1 MLNRKILQ
9 FRIQI
14 LRFGKK
20 KLADLN
26 FQVNFGIKLRLMKT
40 QRQKLLFLITFLS
53 FILSYSQIK
62 VSGKVTFRN
71 KGISDV
77 NVTLKNTYDGATTDA
92 NGNFTFETSEKGN
105 QILSFTH
112 SKYNDIEKAI
122 VIENQDLSVNAELKE
137 QINEIDAVVVSAGSI
152 EASDKKRATA
162 LLSPIDIYTTA
173 GADGQISSALNYL
186 PGVQKVGETE
196 GLFIRGGT
204 GTESK
209 IFMDGSLINN
219 YFSSSVPGIAGRDRF
234 NTSLFKGN
242 VFSSGGYSALYG
254 QALSGALMLESVDL
268 PDQSSYDFGISPIF
282 LRAGFQKLGEDKN
295 HSYGA
300 TLGYSNLNL
309 MQEVLNFNTD
319 FIDAPQGINADANF
333 RIKTK
338 SGGFFK
344 YYGMYDTNS
353 MGVKTESLEADNQ
366 FSLIKLKGKNT
377 YHNLSFKQKFG
388 KYLLNAGTSYSFNR
402 TDLNFSTESNEVEA
416 DKMRL
421 LTDGNY
427 INLKAVLER
436 KINKISALRGGFELN
451 STDEKLS
458 FEEINKHYKDLI
470 SAVFVETDLGFSNQ
484 LSAKIGVRAENS
496 SFLGKTNFAPRI
508 ALAYRLAKD
517 WTTSF
522 AYGLF
527 YQNPESKY
535 INGPADLDFQK
546 SQHYILQ
553 VQRTTDGRS
562 LRFEAFYKKYDQLI
576 KVSNLGFNNNQNQPV
591 QTADN
596 NNGFGYAKG
605 LELFWRDKKTFENI
619 DYWISYS
626 FLDSKRDF
634 MNYPVSLKPN
644 FASEHTLSAVA
655 KRFIPKWKLGVNLSY
670 TYAKGRPYYDFA
682 TKDVNGETINYTR
695 NEGRLKDYN
704 ALNVSFNYLPNLGKK
719 DAKAFTV
726 FVLSVSNVLGSKNV
740 YGYNFSSDGSRSSAV
755 VPPVNTFLFIGA
767 FISFGVDKTQ
777 DAINNNL

>member
-1 MLNRKILQ
+1 
-9 FRIQI
+9 
-14 LRFGKK
+14 
-20 KLADLN
+20 
-26 FQVNFGIKLRLMKT
+26 MKT
-40 QRQKLLFLITFLS
+40 QGQRFLLLIAFLTFAW
-53 FILSYSQIK
+53 SYSQVKITGK
-62 VSGKVTFRN
+62 VSYKN
-71 KGISDV
+71 KGVGEV
-77 NVTLKNTYDGATTDA
+77 NVTLKDTYDGATTDA
-92 NGNFTFETSEKGN
+92 NGNFSFETSEKGN
-105 QILSFTH
+105 HLLIFTH
-112 SKYNDIEKAI
+112 PNYIDVEKPI
-122 VIENQDLSVNAELKE
+122 VIENQDVSVNIELKE
-137 QINEIDAVVVSAGSI
+137 QINEINAVVVSAGSI

-162 LLSPIDIYTTA
+162 LLTPIDIYTTA
-173 GADGQISSALNYL
+173 GADGQISSALNFL

-219 YFSSSVPGIAGRDRF
+219 YFSNSVPGIAGRDRF

-282 LRAGFQKLGEDKN
+282 LSAGFQRLSEDKN

-300 TLGYSNLNL
+300 TLGYSMLNV
-309 MQEVLNFNTD
+309 MQEVFNFNTD
-319 FIDAPQGINADANF
+319 FIDAPQGLNGDLNF

-344 YYGMYDTNS
+344 YYGMYDSNK
-353 MGVKTESLEADNQ
+353 MGVKTGSLEPEDYD
-366 FSLIKLKGKNT
+366 FSLVRLKGKNT
-377 YHNLSFKQKFG
+377 YHNLSFRQKFG

-402 TDLNFSTESNEVEA
+402 SDLNFSTETA
-416 DKMRL
+416 DIESDKTRL

-427 INLKAVLER
+427 INFKTVLER
-436 KINKISALRGGFELN
+436 KVNKISAVRGGIELN
-451 STDEKLS
+451 SADEKLN
-458 FEEINKHYKDLI
+458 FEEVKKHYKDLI
-470 SAVFVETDLGFSNQ
+470 SSVFVETDLGFSNQ
-484 LSAKIGVRAENS
+484 LSAKIGVRAEHS
-496 SFLGKTNFAPRI
+496 SYLGKSNIAPRF
-508 ALAYRLAKD
+508 ALAYRLSQD

-535 INGPADLDFQK
+535 INGPASLDFQK
-546 SQHYILQ
+546 AQHYIFQLQ
-553 VQRTTDGRS
+553 RASEGRS

-576 KVSNLGFNNNQNQPV
+576 KFKNLEYVDNQNQYV

-596 NNGFGYAKG
+596 NNGYGFAKG
-605 LELFWRDKKTFENI
+605 LEVFWRDKKTFQNI

-644 FASEHTLSAVA
+644 FASEHTISAVA
-655 KRFIPKWKLGVNLSY
+655 KRFVPEWKAGINLSY
-670 TYAKGRPYYDFA
+670 TFAKGRPYYDIA
-682 TKDVNGETINYTR
+682 SQNMNGQTVNYIR
-695 NEGRLKDYN
+695 HEGRLKDYN

-726 FVLSVSNVLGSKNV
+726 FVLSISNVLGSKNV
-740 YGYNFSSDGSRSSAV
+740 YGYNFSMDGTRNSAV
-755 VPPVNTFLFIGA
+755 VPPVNTFVFVGA

>member
-1 MLNRKILQ
+1 
-9 FRIQI
+9 
-14 LRFGKK
+14 
-20 KLADLN
+20 
-26 FQVNFGIKLRLMKT
+26 MKT
-40 QRQKLLFLITFLS
+40 QGKLLFLISFLS
-53 FILSYSQIK
+53 FSLSFAQVKI
-62 VSGKVTFRN
+62 SGKVTYRN
-71 KGISDV
+71 KGIGEV
-77 NVTLKNTYDGATTDA
+77 NVTLKDTYDGATTDS
-92 NGNFTFETSEKGN
+92 NGNFSFETSEKGN
-105 QILSFTH
+105 KVLTFTH
-112 SKYNDIEKAI
+112 PKYIDVEKSIAI
-122 VIENQDLSVNAELKE
+122 DNQDVSVNAELKE

-162 LLSPIDIYTTA
+162 LLTPIDIYTTA
-173 GADGQISSALNYL
+173 GADGQISSALTYL

-219 YFSSSVPGIAGRDRF
+219 YFSNSVPGIAGRDRF

-282 LRAGFQKLGEDKN
+282 LNAGFQKLNDNKN
-295 HSYGA
+295 SSFGA
-300 TLGYSNLNL
+300 TVGYSNLKL
-309 MQEVLNFNTD
+309 MQEVFNFNTN
-319 FIDAPQGINADANF
+319 FIDAPQGLNTDFNV

-344 YYGMYDTNS
+344 YYGMYDSNRMS
-353 MGVKTESLEADNQ
+353 VKVESLEPEND
-366 FSLIKLKGKNT
+366 FSLVNLKGKNT

-388 KYLLNAGTSYSFNR
+388 KYLLNAGTSYSYNKS
-402 TDLNFSTESNEVEA
+402 DLDFSTQKNDIETGNT
-416 DKMRL
+416 KL
-421 LTDGNY
+421 LNDGNY
-427 INLKAVLER
+427 INFKAVLDR

-451 STDEKLS
+451 SASEKLN
-458 FEEINKHYKDLI
+458 FNDVANKHYKDLI

-496 SFLGKTNFAPRI
+496 SYLKKSNIAPRF

-535 INGPADLDFQK
+535 INGPANLDFQK
-546 SQHYILQ
+546 SQHYIFQLQ
-553 VQRTTDGRS
+553 RATEGRS
-562 LRFEAFYKKYDQLI
+562 LRLEAFYKKYDDLL
-576 KVSNLGFNNNQNQPV
+576 KVKNLPYVDGQNQYV

-596 NNGFGYAKG
+596 NSGYGYAKG

-634 MNYPVSLKPN
+634 MNYPLSLKPN
-644 FASEHTLSAVA
+644 FASEHTISAVA
-655 KRFIPKWKLGVNLSY
+655 KRFVPKWKTGFNISY
-670 TYAKGRPYYDFA
+670 TYAKGRPYYDIA
-682 TKDVNGETINYTR
+682 TKDVNGDSVYYVR
-695 NEGRLKDYN
+695 NEGQLKDYN
-704 ALNVSFNYLPNLGKK
+704 ALNFSVNYLPNLGKK

-726 FVLSVSNVLGSKNV
+726 FVLSVSNILGTKNV
-740 YGYNFSSDGSRSSAV
+740 YGYNFSMDGSRNSAV
-755 VPPVNTFLFIGA
+755 VPPVNTFVFVGA

>member
-1 MLNRKILQ
+1 
-9 FRIQI
+9 
-14 LRFGKK
+14 
-20 KLADLN
+20 
-26 FQVNFGIKLRLMKT
+26 MKT
-40 QRQKLLFLITFLS
+40 QGKLLFLISFLS
-53 FILSYSQIK
+53 FSLSFAQVKI
-62 VSGKVTFRN
+62 SGKVTYRN
-71 KGISDV
+71 KGIGEV
-77 NVTLKNTYDGATTDA
+77 NVTLKDTYDGATTDS
-92 NGNFTFETSEKGN
+92 NGNFSFETSEKGN
-105 QILSFTH
+105 KVLTFTH
-112 SKYNDIEKAI
+112 PKYIDVEKSI
-122 VIENQDLSVNAELKE
+122 TIDNQDVSVNAELKE

-162 LLSPIDIYTTA
+162 LLTPIDIYTTA
-173 GADGQISSALNYL
+173 GADGQISSALTYL

-219 YFSSSVPGIAGRDRF
+219 YFSNSVPGIAGRDRF

-268 PDQSSYDFGISPIF
+268 PDQSSYDFGVSPIF
-282 LRAGFQKLGEDKN
+282 LNAGFQKLNDNKN
-295 HSYGA
+295 SSFGA
-300 TLGYSNLNL
+300 TVGYSNLKL
-309 MQEVLNFNTD
+309 MQEVFNFNTN
-319 FIDAPQGINADANF
+319 FSDAPQGLNTDFNV

-344 YYGMYDTNS
+344 YYGMYDSNR
-353 MGVKTESLEADNQ
+353 MGVKVESLEPEND
-366 FSLIKLKGKNT
+366 FSLVNLKGKNT

-388 KYLLNAGTSYSFNR
+388 KYLLNAGTSYSYNKS
-402 TDLNFSTESNEVEA
+402 DLDFSTQKNDIETGNT
-416 DKMRL
+416 KL
-421 LTDGNY
+421 LNDGNY
-427 INLKAVLER
+427 INFKAVLDR

-451 STDEKLS
+451 SASEKLN
-458 FEEINKHYKDLI
+458 FNDVANKHYKDLI

-496 SFLGKTNFAPRI
+496 SYLKKSNIAPRF

-535 INGPADLDFQK
+535 INGPANLDFQK
-546 SQHYILQ
+546 SQHYIFQLQ
-553 VQRTTDGRS
+553 RATEGRS
-562 LRFEAFYKKYDQLI
+562 LRLEAFYKKYDDLL
-576 KVSNLGFNNNQNQPV
+576 KVKNLPYVDGQNQYV

-596 NNGFGYAKG
+596 NSGYGYAKG

-634 MNYPVSLKPN
+634 MNYPLSLKPN
-644 FASEHTLSAVA
+644 FASEHTISAVA
-655 KRFIPKWKLGVNLSY
+655 KRFVPKWKTGFNISY
-670 TYAKGRPYYDFA
+670 TYAKGRPYYDIA
-682 TKDVNGETINYTR
+682 TKDVNGDSVYYVR
-695 NEGRLKDYN
+695 NEGQLKDYN
-704 ALNVSFNYLPNLGKK
+704 ALNFSVNYLPNLGKK

-726 FVLSVSNVLGSKNV
+726 FVLSVSNILGTKNV
-740 YGYNFSSDGSRSSAV
+740 YGYNFSMDGSRNSAV
-755 VPPVNTFLFIGA
+755 VPPVNTFVFVGA

>member
-1 MLNRKILQ
+1 
-9 FRIQI
+9 
-14 LRFGKK
+14 
-20 KLADLN
+20 
-26 FQVNFGIKLRLMKT
+26 MKT
-40 QRQKLLFLITFLS
+40 QGQRFLFLIAFLTFAW
-53 FILSYSQIK
+53 SYSQVKITGK
-62 VSGKVTFRN
+62 VSYKN
-71 KGISDV
+71 KGVGEV
-77 NVTLKNTYDGATTDA
+77 NVTLKDTYDGATTDA
-92 NGNFTFETSEKGN
+92 SGNFSFETSEKGN
-105 QILSFTH
+105 HFLTFTH
-112 SKYNDIEKAI
+112 PNYIDVEKPI
-122 VIENQDLSVNAELKE
+122 VIENQDVSVNIELKE
-137 QINEIDAVVVSAGSI
+137 QINEINAVVVSAGSI

-162 LLSPIDIYTTA
+162 LLTPIDIYTTA
-173 GADGQISSALNYL
+173 GADGQISSALNFL

-219 YFSSSVPGIAGRDRF
+219 YFSNSVPGIAGRDRF

-282 LRAGFQKLGEDKN
+282 LSAGFQRLSEDKN

-300 TLGYSNLNL
+300 TLGYSMLNV
-309 MQEVLNFNTD
+309 MQEVFNFNTD
-319 FIDAPQGINADANF
+319 FIDAPQGLNGDLNF

-344 YYGMYDTNS
+344 YYGMYDSNK
-353 MGVKTESLEADNQ
+353 MGVKTGSLEPEDYD
-366 FSLIKLKGKNT
+366 FSLVRLKGKNT
-377 YHNLSFKQKFG
+377 YHNLSFRQKFG

-402 TDLNFSTESNEVEA
+402 SDLNFSTETA
-416 DKMRL
+416 DIESDKTRL

-427 INLKAVLER
+427 INFKTVLER
-436 KINKISALRGGFELN
+436 KVNKISAVRGGIELN
-451 STDEKLS
+451 SADEKLN
-458 FEEINKHYKDLI
+458 FEEVKKHYKDLI
-470 SAVFVETDLGFSNQ
+470 SSVFVETDLGFSNQ
-484 LSAKIGVRAENS
+484 LSAKIGVRAEHS
-496 SFLGKTNFAPRI
+496 SYLGKSNIAPRF
-508 ALAYRLAKD
+508 ALAYRLSQD

-535 INGPADLDFQK
+535 INGPASLDFQK
-546 SQHYILQ
+546 AQHYIFQLQ
-553 VQRTTDGRS
+553 RASEGRS
-562 LRFEAFYKKYDQLI
+562 LRFEAFYKKYDQLV
-576 KVSNLGFNNNQNQPV
+576 KFKNLEYVDNQNQYV

-596 NNGFGYAKG
+596 NNGYGFAKG
-605 LELFWRDKKTFENI
+605 LEVFWRDKKTFQNI

-644 FASEHTLSAVA
+644 FASEHTISAVA
-655 KRFIPKWKLGVNLSY
+655 KRFVPEWKSGINLSY
-670 TYAKGRPYYDFA
+670 TYAKGRPYYDIA
-682 TKDVNGETINYTR
+682 SQNMNGQTVNYIR
-695 NEGRLKDYN
+695 HEGRLKDYN

-726 FVLSVSNVLGSKNV
+726 FVLSISNVLGSKNV
-740 YGYNFSSDGSRSSAV
+740 YGYNFSMDGTRNSAV
-755 VPPVNTFLFIGA
+755 VPPVNTFVFVGA